1 MDRKLYYKGL
11 LRSVLM
17 VVLGLICFA
26 SHGQNETDNI
36 KAGNIYQR
44 QLQINQDSIDLRRK
58 FVQDSIQARQKFVRD
73 SILRRKQILD
83 SLTFLQGELQ
93 PLLEAIHWTM
103 KEDIISHADK
113 IAIIGDSALG
123 DYVYHKLPLGL
134 ADPFT
139 PWKGSLS
146 LNAKHIRFNIDKK
159 TKKIITIQAP
169 LLRCNLSYANQGML
183 FIIQGANAVQNNSYG
198 KFYKTPI
205 DSVFY
210 DRNKRIVKI
219 KRYMQFYNLVNNN
232 QKGALLFTNLSQVKQ
247 YQYGTSNQITKYE
260 LVKFCDRYKA
270 YETRE
275 VCSIIN
281 YSVTKQGNNYLIT
294 RRNNPANEF
303 SDGTFTLEFDDHE
316 NIKSISFITF
326 SNSGDWQRLVELNKE
341 GNVNCYTDKSQGV
354 ILNTMCMIYHKEP
367 NAKYPVET
375 IYTTFEKD
383 GVSYMQKNVTTEK
396 TRVKDRMTLEWGPW
410 K

>member
-1 MDRKLYYKGL
+1 MDRKLYCKRL
-11 LRSVLM
+11 LRSMLM
-17 VVLGLICFA
+17 VVSGLICFA
-26 SHGQNETDNI
+26 SYGQNETDTI
-36 KAGNIYQR
+36 KARNIYQP
-44 QLQINQDSIDLRRK
+44 QLHINQDSIDVRRK
-58 FVQDSIQARQKFVRD
+58 FVQDSIQAREQFVRD

-113 IAIIGDSALG
+113 IAIIGDSVLG

-134 ADPFT
+134 SDPFT

-146 LNAKHIRFNIDKK
+146 LNAKHTRFNVDKK
-159 TKKIITIQAP
+159 TKKISTIQAP

-183 FIIQGANAVQNNSYG
+183 LIIQEANAIQNNSYG
-198 KFYKTPI
+198 KFYKIPI

-219 KRYMQFYNLVNNN
+219 KRYVQFYNLVNNN
-232 QKGALLFTNLSQVKQ
+232 QKGALLFTNPSQVKQ
-247 YQYGTSNQITKYE
+247 YQYATNNQITKYE
-260 LVKFCDRYKA
+260 LVKFCDRYKV
-270 YETRE
+270 YESKE
-275 VCSIIN
+275 VCSIIS

-294 RRNNPANEF
+294 RRNNPANAF

-354 ILNTMCMIYHKEP
+354 ILNTTCMIYHHEP

-375 IYTTFEKD
+375 IYTTFGKD
-383 GVSYMQKNVTTEK
+383 GVSYRQKNLTTEK
-396 TRVKDRMTLEWGPW
+396 TRVRDSMTLEWGPW